1 MIHINTFSIVK
12 LNYSLAR
19 GLTDQDFK
27 VMKQGLEGKLQE
39 YQLEKVPTMLNAL
52 NQTYVENTEF
62 SPISIAHVTPQF
74 FLFCAN

>member
-1 MIHINTFSIVK
+1 
-12 LNYSLAR
+12 
-19 GLTDQDFK
+19 
-27 VMKQGLEGKLQE
+27 MKQGLEGKLQE